1 MRRSWSVL
9 VLVILLSSCA
19 LFAQQS
25 SATHPAANS
34 PKLCVAAIGNGSLK
48 PIFVN
53 EVQDTLV
60 KELIGAG
67 LNAESAS
74 SASLVAKKL
83 ELSGNN
89 QESIRLRKCDFM
101 LLTAVDSAKPSDA
114 TPQASAGAAGSAS
127 GSGSESELLLSF
139 ALFRKKV
146 TTPLLDSSVE
156 APPAD
161 TPTHAIEKALDKE
174 VDQVRQYLAKK

>member
-1 MRRSWSVL
+1 

-25 SATHPAANS
+25 PATHPAAKS

-60 KELIGAG
+60 KELTAAG
-67 LNAESAS
+67 LKVESAS

-89 QESIRLRKCDFM
+89 QESMRLRKCEFM
-101 LLTAVDSAKPSDA
+101 LLTAVDSAKAGDA
-114 TPQASAGAAGSAS
+114 TPQPSAGAAASAS
-127 GSGSESELLLSF
+127 GAGSGSELLLSF

-146 TTPLLDSSVE
+146 LNPLLDSSVE

-161 TPTHAIEKALDKE
+161 TPTHSIENALDKE
-174 VDQVRQYLAKK
+174 VDQVRQYFAKK